1 MATADESGRPL
12 VVPVCFAY
20 DGRFIFTPIDE
31 KPKKVPSGELKRI
44 RNILLNPRVS
54 LVMDEYCEDWKKLY
68 YLIVYGL
75 AEVIRSGDEYQDSLG
90 ILCVKYPQYKKMKLE
105 KAGLP
110 VIKIVPERIVSWGSI

>member
-31 KPKKVPSGELKRI
+31 KPKKVPSGELKRV

>member
-31 KPKKVPSGELKRI
+31 KPKKVPSGELKRV

-54 LVMDEYCEDWKKLY
+54 LVMDEYCEDWEKLY